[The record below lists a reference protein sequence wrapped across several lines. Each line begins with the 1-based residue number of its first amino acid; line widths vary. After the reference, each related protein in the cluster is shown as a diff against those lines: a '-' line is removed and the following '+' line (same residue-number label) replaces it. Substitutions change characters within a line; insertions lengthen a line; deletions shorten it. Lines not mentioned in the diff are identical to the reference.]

1 MIQYQKSFADKL
13 SITQDNINK
22 IQDTLH
28 KGMSK
33 YNEQDDKKEYLEKIF
48 RILVTREL
56 NDYEDDDDIND
67 IFDSFKFLF

>member
-1 MIQYQKSFADKL
+1 
-13 SITQDNINK
+13 
-22 IQDTLH
+22 
-28 KGMSK
+28 MSK

-67 IFDSFKFLF
+67 VFNSFEFLF